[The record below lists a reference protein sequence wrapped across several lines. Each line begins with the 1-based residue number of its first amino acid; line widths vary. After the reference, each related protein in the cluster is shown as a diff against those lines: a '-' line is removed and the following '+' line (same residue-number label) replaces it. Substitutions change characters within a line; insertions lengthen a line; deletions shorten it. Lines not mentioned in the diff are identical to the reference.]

1 MIEIVKPFNF
11 IKDVFD
17 NRFDMRDLFQWEKY
31 IIKMGS
37 HV

>member
-1 MIEIVKPFNF
+1 MTEIVKPFNF

-17 NRFDMRDLFQWEKY
+17 NRFDIKDPFQEEKY

-37 HV
+37 HA